1 MTSLEKKTRA
11 PREEEV
17 KKKKMGRTPCCDKD
31 GVKKGAWSPE
41 EDRILVQY
49 IQKHGHGSWR
59 SLPKNAGLLR
69 CGKSCRLRWTNYLR
83 PDIKRGPFTPEEEAT
98 IIQLHGMLGN
108 KWASIASQLPG
119 RTDNEIKNFWN
130 THLKKRLSSLDQK
143 LQISCSSSEPNAKC
157 DSPSTRHMVQW
168 ESARVE
174 AEARLSM
181 ESLLL
186 NPSSS
191 VKMEYDYFLQ
201 LWNCEVGESFRNING
216 KVGEAC
222 ESPISQASSST
233 KFGSGDNENAAQMMS
248 IKQETAHEQEENCK
262 PNADVITGSDSISS
276 NEFIDYSDTVL
287 KMLLDVPVG
296 NGMEF
301 LE

>member
-1 MTSLEKKTRA
+1 
-11 PREEEV
+11 
-17 KKKKMGRTPCCDKD
+17 
-31 GVKKGAWSPE
+31 
-41 EDRILVQY
+41 
-49 IQKHGHGSWR
+49 
-59 SLPKNAGLLR
+59 
-69 CGKSCRLRWTNYLR
+69 
-83 PDIKRGPFTPEEEAT
+83 
-98 IIQLHGMLGN
+98 
-108 KWASIASQLPG
+108 
-119 RTDNEIKNFWN
+119 
-130 THLKKRLSSLDQK
+130 
-143 LQISCSSSEPNAKC
+143 
-157 DSPSTRHMVQW
+157 MVQW